1 MLSRFRRDL
10 GPLDLD
16 IVERAF
22 DGVSDATT
30 DDTTSAELES
40 DEELETAL
48 RRELMEIAYSNGVSD
63 HEARRYLNLADLSDS
78 TALTLVP
85 GLRPLKD

>member
-10 GPLDLD
+10 DPLDLD
-16 IVERAF
+16 IIERAF

-30 DDTTSAELES
+30 DDTTSVEPES

-63 HEARRYLNLADLSDS
+63 RKARRYINF
-78 TALTLVP
+78 
-85 GLRPLKD
+85 G